1 MKKNLV
7 EYKNPPLIETVFSV
21 QFEPLSGSSSLL
33 GQFYQEVKSEFPSL
47 QDLPPL
53 MNVIEPEFLTP
64 QFQSLTIQ
72 FEQNSRLFMTSE
84 DSSLV
89 LQVQRDRFV
98 LNWRKVE
105 NSPPYPRF
113 SNLYPKFEE
122 LFDRFAKFVDL
133 QKLGLVRQNQF
144 ELTYVN
150 IIDKT
155 NGLATAGVEAL
166 FVDHVRDSD
175 LKNRF
180 LPPAEVLN
188 WQSSF
193 AMENKL
199 GRLHVGASSAFLNQD
214 ISRGQVMRVDL
225 TARGIGDDFSVEG
238 RQAWFKT
245 AHKWVVSGFSDII
258 STDVQNEC
266 WGRS

>member
-7 EYKNPPLIETVFSV
+7 EYKNPPLVETVFSV

-33 GQFYQEVKSEFPSL
+33 GQFYQEVKVEFPSL

-53 MNVIEPEFLTP
+53 INIIEPEFLTP

-98 LNWRKVE
+98 MNWRKTE
-105 NSPPYPRF
+105 NNLIYPRF
-113 SNLYPKFEE
+113 LILYPKFEE
-122 LFDRFAKFVDL
+122 LFNRFAQFVEL
-133 QKLGLVRQNQF
+133 QKLGPIKQNQF
-144 ELTYVN
+144 ELTYIN

-155 NGLATAGVEAL
+155 NGLAKSGVEGL
-166 FVDHVRDSD
+166 FVDHIRNSD
-175 LKNRF
+175 LNNRF
-180 LPPAEVLN
+180 LPPAEVMK

-193 AMENKL
+193 AMESKL

-214 ISRGQVMRVDL
+214 ASRGQVMRVDL
-225 TARGIGDDFSVEG
+225 TARGIGDDFSIEG
-238 RQAWFKT
+238 RQAWFET
-245 AHKWVVSGFSDII
+245 AHKWVVSGFSDVI
-258 STDVQNEC
+258 SADVQYEF